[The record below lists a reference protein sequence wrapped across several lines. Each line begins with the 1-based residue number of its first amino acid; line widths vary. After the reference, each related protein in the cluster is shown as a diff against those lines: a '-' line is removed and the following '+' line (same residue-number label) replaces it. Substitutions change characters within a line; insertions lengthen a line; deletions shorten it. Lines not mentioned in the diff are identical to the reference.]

1 MADATIKVKLVKSV
15 IGRKPEHRATVRG
28 LGLKRINQVVEVR
41 VTPEARGMIH
51 CVRHLVR
58 VEG

>member
-41 VTPEARGMIH
+41 DTPEARGMIH